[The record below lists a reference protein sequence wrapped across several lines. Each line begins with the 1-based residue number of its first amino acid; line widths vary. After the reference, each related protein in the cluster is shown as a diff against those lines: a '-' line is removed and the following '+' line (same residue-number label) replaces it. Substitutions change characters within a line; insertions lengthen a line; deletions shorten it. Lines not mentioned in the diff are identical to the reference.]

1 MTQVLF
7 STISLFQF
15 ASPFEGVQISDFI
28 KRPSAASNIVLRE
41 FQGGNP
47 RAEPCALAV
56 EVPDPITRE
65 IEDRASHPEISEGR
79 SLDSMDCG
87 ELSWRYWIT
96 FARIAGETQGYVH
109 SDDTAA
115 AWRSFAAT
123 AQQTHRT
130 DRRALGSPWNGLRS
144 SAIFGD
150 QRCGC
155 RHRSSLSSSVVR
167 SKPKPTIAVE

>member
-41 FQGGNP
+41 FQGDNP

-56 EVPDPITRE
+56 EVPDPIRRE

-96 FARIAGETQGYVH
+96 FARIAGK
-109 SDDTAA
+109 
-115 AWRSFAAT
+115 
-123 AQQTHRT
+123 
-130 DRRALGSPWNGLRS
+130 RRATCIVTIPLQLGAASLPRPSKLTVLIVELWGLR
-144 SAIFGD
+144 GM
-150 QRCGC
+150 G
-155 RHRSSLSSSVVR
+155 
-167 SKPKPTIAVE
+167 